1 MSYKTLV
8 VDQSWSAD
16 LLGMVENPTQGKKNC
31 KIYIICFLK
40 SCSSYWTTGRLLNWL
55 QTDCTSAPAA
65 TTLARIA
72 VYVCIQNW

>member
-40 SCSSYWTTGRLLNWL
+40 RCLHLVLN
-55 QTDCTSAPAA
+55 DRPA
-65 TTLARIA
+65 TQLIA
-72 VYVCIQNW
+72 D